1 MRVLITTPP
10 GYSGFNAT
18 LTLAAGLTAVGHE
31 VAYATA
37 PSFTAKIVAAG
48 YPAHPAG
55 PDYDLSV
62 PDSIPGIHEAT
73 GHGAGL
79 AVFARLALRGAVE
92 DMEAVIRR
100 WRPGLVI
107 RSYLEFGSWI
117 AAERLGVPLAF
128 MSPGALDLPAE
139 LLATFSGDTLTTELP
154 ERYGV
159 PRDPGLRRLYGYPY
173 LNTMPAAVTPPGF
186 PLPPNAF
193 RYRDRAF
200 APASGDGLPD
210 WVAELGE
217 RPVVHAS
224 VGTVFS
230 ATGEGKRLH
239 ELVLEALRDEPVDL
253 VMSIGP
259 HGDPGSYGPQPP
271 GTRIVS
277 HIAAHRA
284 FLDYC
289 DALITHGGAGTALL
303 AISARLPCCFLPMQ
317 ADQPII
323 AKRLSDLGV
332 GMIAGSGPGDP
343 RPFPAVDVASL
354 RAEDVRDSV
363 RRLLADRSYELAAAG
378 LARLGRAHPPV
389 AEAVAWL
396 TGQAGSAA

>member
-18 LTLAAGLTAVGHE
+18 LTLAAGLTAAGHE

-37 PSFTAKIVAAG
+37 RSFAPGIEAAG
-48 YPAHPAG
+48 YPAFAAG

-92 DMEAVIRR
+92 DMESVIRR

-107 RSYLEFGSWI
+107 RSYIEFGSWI

-128 MSPGALDLPAE
+128 MSPGALDLPAA
-139 LLATFSGDTLTTELP
+139 LLASFSGDTLTRELP
-154 ERYGV
+154 ERYGL
-159 PRDPGLRRLYGYPY
+159 PGDPGLSRLYSYPY

-193 RYRDRAF
+193 RYRDRSF
-200 APASGDGLPD
+200 EPAATDGLPE
-210 WVAELGE
+210 WISELGS

-230 ATGEGKRLH
+230 ATSEGKRLH

-253 VMSIGP
+253 VMSVGP
-259 HGDPGSYGPQPP
+259 RCDPASYGRQPP
-271 GTRIVS
+271 GTRIVR

-289 DALITHGGAGTALL
+289 DVLVTHGGAGTALL
-303 AISARLPCCFLPMQ
+303 AIAARLPACFLPMH
-317 ADQPII
+317 ADQPIL
-323 AKRLSDLGV
+323 AKRLSDLGA
-332 GMIAGSGPGDP
+332 GLIAGSGPGDP
-343 RPFPAVDVASL
+343 RPFPAVDMASL
-354 RAEDVRDSV
+354 RAQDVRDSV
-363 RRLLADRSYELAAAG
+363 RLLLGDRSFQLAMAG
-378 LARLGRAHPPV
+378 LARLGRQHPPV
-389 AEAVAWL
+389 AEAVSWL
-396 TGQAGSAA
+396 EDYAGRPA